1 MFGRNYLNK
10 IFIDSR
16 FKTSESNSDSDF
28 SIELSENIE
37 LEPNIGCIVQDITI
51 PHTWYN
57 INHLNNALYFM
68 MNGVDYLIRLPPKT
82 YDIYSLA
89 TALEEEMNSAVAGSS
104 FTVTSDANAGTITF
118 ETVGSNNFTIYNDTD
133 LSTRVNGLWSGEF
146 YSPRNPMSINPVL
159 RINSRPLQVYDV
171 NKSFTT
177 GFVDLQPLHSLY
189 LASNRLST
197 YSNLGPASQRN
208 ILKKIL
214 ITTDFGEGM
223 LGMMT
228 K

>member
-57 INHLNNALYFM
+57 INHLNNALHFM
-68 MNGVDYLIRLPPKT
+68 LNGEYYLIRLPPKT

-89 TALEEEMNSAVAGSS
+89 TALEEEMNSIVDGSS
-104 FTVTSDANAGTITF
+104 FTVTSDANAGTILF
-118 ETVGSNNFTIYNDTD
+118 KTVGSDYFSIFNDTG
-133 LSTRVNGLWSGEF
+133 LATKVNGLWSGEF
-146 YSPRNPMSINPVL
+146 
-159 RINSRPLQVYDV
+159 
-171 NKSFTT
+171 
-177 GFVDLQPLHSLY
+177 
-189 LASNRLST
+189 
-197 YSNLGPASQRN
+197 
-208 ILKKIL
+208 
-214 ITTDFGEGM
+214 
-223 LGMMT
+223 
-228 K
+228 